1 MTRYANAD
9 QTIGENAPLYHRQAQ
24 KDVLEKA
31 FSAFSPEYV
40 PYLKERVAPR
50 QREHEMANT
59 RLMDEVKRRSLNDQF
74 HLATKEIDAASKTKG
89 HEEAFALLKGMV
101 ERPEQLIDKFYN
113 KFDKDVLNTIE
124 DDRQEQWFR
133 RIAPSLTGQSI
144 ERGTFGS
151 PSYRRMMQKASN
163 DYRIALDREK
173 TKFKQDQFNESIR
186 HAAAHTGQA
195 ANAASLGLANTMQER
210 QSRMNLADQR
220 MRTDASKSAQEL
232 ALSSALSSEGAT
244 KQAQEQ
250 EKLNREY
257 ERYLEKQ
264 EHPLRMAERQAAIVA
279 GAPQLGR
286 DVRVAVASPSS
297 PLNPLAA
304 SASTLASLAGA
315 MRESAGKK
323 KGGKIKHPLTYR
335 KGGKVKKFAK
345 GGDVNPYSL
354 PDSENAAMNTPEMT
368 ELREMG
374 AQKTKQRD
382 PIAEYLMSMGATMA
396 ATHNEGPWASLGHGQ
411 RAGLEAK
418 NKAMDTNDVNEAR
431 QAKLLEA
438 IQNTR
443 SKTQQLLADY
453 QISREQ
459 LQNQKEVN
467 ASTINLHNAH
477 ADYYKAQTNAVP
489 EKIENKGTKRFL
501 YDREGKPYAPRTEAT
516 NKRMAE
522 ILNAVRDTSKGIN
535 LLTDAAIATAN
546 ADTGPW
552 KGWLTNPEKYINAK
566 LPNIGKAIVQGTTGG
581 LEELLEAQ
589 QKQEKYVGHSTN
601 AGKLRTNMGLRQNQ
615 AQKMSVEA
623 PMGVNRS
630 NYKSS
635 IDTEIETLDDLYQM
649 SIIEGSDPEE
659 REFIRKKLEE
669 AQIRKILGEAAF
681 EKGRNKNPKVKKIS
695 EQIEEILPQ
704 SEPQEFQQQEPES
717 LDERAQIE
725 RNIEALTT
733 ERIILLAQQGAF

>member
-1 MTRYANAD
+1 MTKYANAD

-31 FSAFSPEYV
+31 FRAFSPEYV

-50 QREHEMANT
+50 QREHELANT

-89 HEEAFALLKGMV
+89 HEEAFSLLKGMV
-101 ERPEQLIDKFYN
+101 ERPEELIHKFYN

-133 RIAPSLTGQSI
+133 RIAPSLTGQAI

-151 PSYRRMMQKASN
+151 PAYRRMMQKASN

-232 ALSSALSSEGAT
+232 ALSSALSSEGAA

-257 ERYLEKQ
+257 ERFLEGQ

-286 DVRVAVASPSS
+286 DVRVAVASPSA

-323 KGGKIKHPLTYR
+323 KGGKIEHPLTYK
-335 KGGKVKKFAK
+335 KGGKVKKFTK
-345 GGDVNPYSL
+345 GGDVSPYSL
-354 PDSENAAMNTPEMT
+354 LDSENAAMNTPEMT
-368 ELREMG
+368 ELRGMG
-374 AQKTKQRD
+374 EEKSKQRD

-396 ATHNEGPWASLGHGQ
+396 ASHKEGPWASLGHGQ

-418 NKAMDTNDVNEAR
+418 NKAMDTNDVNKER
-431 QAKLLEA
+431 QIKLLEA

-443 SKTQQLLADY
+443 SRTQELLADY
-453 QISREQ
+453 QLKREQ
-459 LQNQKEVN
+459 LKNQKEVN
-467 ASTINLHNAH
+467 ESNINLHNAH
-477 ADYYKAQTNAVP
+477 ADYYKAQTAALP
-489 EKIENKGTKRFL
+489 EKTASKVTKL
-501 YDREGKPYAPRTEAT
+501 SPEDRKVLEEQTKVLQGSDVVMHDLNVLDDVYNRIDSGGPTSYLWPVVAGNLPFGLSPGRTEDLEIADKTSNDLVANATKAMGARAGVHMAKMLEKGKPSRTMSTKGAKGSIK
-516 NKRMAE
+516 N
-522 ILNAVRDTSKGIN
+522 IRDN
-535 LLTDAAIATAN
+535 VELQVNRALFVQDAYENGVKPATAL
-546 ADTGPW
+546 AAYT
-552 KGWLTNPEKYINAK
+552 KYNNLK
-566 LPNIGKAIVQGTTGG
+566 
-581 LEELLEAQ
+581 
-589 QKQEKYVGHSTN
+589 H
-601 AGKLRTNMGLRQNQ
+601 
-615 AQKMSVEA
+615 
-623 PMGVNRS
+623 
-630 NYKSS
+630 
-635 IDTEIETLDDLYQM
+635 
-649 SIIEGSDPEE
+649 
-659 REFIRKKLEE
+659 
-669 AQIRKILGEAAF
+669 
-681 EKGRNKNPKVKKIS
+681 KNPKADLSPYDLVN
-695 EQIEEILPQ
+695 LPRPADT
-704 SEPQEFQQQEPES
+704 SPQEDFSQEQDDPNKVAQLEQEISGLEQEIQQIKAS
-717 LDERAQIE
+717 KIR
-725 RNIEALTT
+725 
-733 ERIILLAQQGAF
+733 QQ

>member
-1 MTRYANAD
+1 MTKYANAD

-31 FSAFSPEYV
+31 FRAFSPEYV

-50 QREHEMANT
+50 QREHELANT

-89 HEEAFALLKGMV
+89 HEEAFSLLKGMV
-101 ERPEQLIDKFYN
+101 ERPEELIHKFYN

-232 ALSSALSSEGAT
+232 ALSSALSSEGAA

-257 ERYLEKQ
+257 ERFLEGQ

-286 DVRVAVASPSS
+286 DVRVAVASPSGA

-315 MRESAGKK
+315 MRENAGKK
-323 KGGKIKHPLTYR
+323 KGGKIEHPLTYK
-335 KGGKVKKFAK
+335 KGGKVKKFAE

-368 ELREMG
+368 ELRGMG
-374 AQKTKQRD
+374 AEKSKQRD

-396 ATHNEGPWASLGHGQ
+396 ASHKEGPWASLGHGQ

-418 NKAMDTNDVNEAR
+418 NKAMDTNDVNKER
-431 QAKLLEA
+431 QVKLLEA

-443 SKTQQLLADY
+443 SRTQELLADY
-453 QISREQ
+453 QWKREQ
-459 LQNQKEVN
+459 LKNQKEVD
-467 ASTINLHNAH
+467 ASNINLHNAH
-477 ADYYKAQTNAVP
+477 ADYYKAQTAALP
-489 EKIENKGTKRFL
+489 EKMEMKTSKKFL
-501 YDREGKPYAPRTEAT
+501 YDQEGKPYAPRTEAT

-552 KGWLTNPEKYINAK
+552 KGWLLNPEKYINSK
-566 LPNIGKAIVQGTTGG
+566 LPNIGKAIVQGMSGG

-589 QKQEKYVGHSTN
+589 QKQEKYVGHATN

-615 AQKMSVEA
+615 ASKMSVEA
-623 PMGVNRS
+623 PRPVNKN

-635 IDTEIETLDDLYQM
+635 IETELETLNDLYDM
-649 SIIEGSDPEE
+649 AVIEGSDPEE
-659 REFIRKKLEE
+659 RTFIRKKIQE
-669 AQIRKILGEAAF
+669 AETRKALAIEAF
-681 EKGRNKNPKVKKIS
+681 GRRPNQNPKVKKLS
-695 EQIEEILPQ
+695 EQIGEILPGTQ
-704 SEPQEFQQQEPES
+704 PQESES
-717 LDERAQIE
+717 QDERAQLQQ
-725 RNIEALTT
+725 NIQALT
-733 ERIILLAQQGAF
+733 EKRNALLAQKGAS